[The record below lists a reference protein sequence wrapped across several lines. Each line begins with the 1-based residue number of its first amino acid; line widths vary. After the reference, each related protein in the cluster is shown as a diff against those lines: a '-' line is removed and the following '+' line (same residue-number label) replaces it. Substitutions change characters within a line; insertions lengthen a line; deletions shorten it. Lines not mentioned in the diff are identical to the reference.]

1 VHLND
6 RDLLVTYLKQEE
18 PYKIFGR
25 FIENEKVEDEFV
37 VMDLPLLTNLSS
49 ETLKTNLQSSV
60 DYINSTFDKRNKIYK
75 LVFSLEKSLFYY
87 EVSLTSLS
95 NKKQISG
102 KLHFVAGTYD
112 SAKILFSSLRS
123 QGNLFVENGV
133 ATNQDLGQQRAGI
146 ISLTNSEQ
154 DSQISIW
161 YKDKD
166 NYLNSIL
173 IVPYKFTFNPVVYKK

>member
-1 VHLND
+1 
-6 RDLLVTYLKQEE
+6 
-18 PYKIFGR
+18 
-25 FIENEKVEDEFV
+25 
-37 VMDLPLLTNLSS
+37 M
-49 ETLKTNLQSSV
+49 
-60 DYINSTFDKRNKIYK
+60 
-75 LVFSLEKSLFYY
+75 
-87 EVSLTSLS
+87 
-95 NKKQISG
+95 
-102 KLHFVAGTYD
+102 
-112 SAKILFSSLRS
+112 FSSLRS